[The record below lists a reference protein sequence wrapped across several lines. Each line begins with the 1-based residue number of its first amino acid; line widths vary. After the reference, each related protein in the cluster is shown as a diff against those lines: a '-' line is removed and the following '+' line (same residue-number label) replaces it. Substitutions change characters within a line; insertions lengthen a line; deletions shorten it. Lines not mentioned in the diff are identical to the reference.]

1 MRNSQ
6 VRKTALAGIMVAVAV
21 VGSIFSFPVLGSR
34 CAPVQHLVNIICA
47 VFLGPWYAVAVAFL
61 AVPTYRTGERRV
73 SDRELLEMSDWS
85 SLEQESFNLSSQL
98 NCGWQDEP
106 AVRSSKG

>member
-1 MRNSQ
+1 MKKIFRSHGLLEREVPEAQ
-6 VRKTALAGIMVAVAV
+6 DRRILMAAELAAVRRRRVRVWKW
-21 VGSIFSFPVLGSR
+21 VGACSGM
-34 CAPVQHLVNIICA
+34 AA
-47 VFLGPWYAVAVAFL
+47 AVAVAFM